1 MMAVPPVDGA
11 VQASATDVLPK
22 VAVSA
27 VGAFGTVAG
36 ISAEEFALYVPVPAK
51 LTAATR
57 NR

>member
-1 MMAVPPVDGA
+1 MAVPPVDGA
-11 VQASATDVLPK
+11 VQANATDAFPK